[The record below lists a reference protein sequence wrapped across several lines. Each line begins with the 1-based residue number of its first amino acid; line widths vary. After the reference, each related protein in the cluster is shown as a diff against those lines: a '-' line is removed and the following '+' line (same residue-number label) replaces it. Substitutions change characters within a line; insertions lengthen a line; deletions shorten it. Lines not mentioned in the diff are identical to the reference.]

1 MTRNRVLS
9 RAARL
14 ALTLILVYA
23 LTAAA
28 VAAHAVPAVPVDYT
42 VSLREASRHLIH
54 VRMQLAGTSK
64 ERDVRLPVWNALYQI
79 RDFAQYVRYVHAA
92 DSNGRALAVR
102 KLDKTTWRISG
113 AESGAVVDYLVYAD
127 TPGPYGMQ
135 ANTQHAFINLAELLM
150 YPVDA
155 RESPMTVTFTD
166 LPAGWKIATPLPA
179 LAARNG
185 QHTFTARTY
194 DRLVDGP
201 VDVGT
206 FAEAAFDQDGA
217 HYRIVVDADPADY
230 KMDQIVTMAKKL
242 THAEVEWM
250 NERPFTEYM
259 FLYHFPHGPGS
270 GGMEH
275 AYATAIDVNA
285 ERLQDDPLALP
296 SVTAH
301 EIFHLW
307 NVKRLRPASLEPI
320 DYTQEQYTRALWFSE
335 GFTSTVGDYMLVRT
349 GYLDERGYL
358 ESLAREIRALQLRPA
373 HLTQSAEDSSLDTW
387 FDKYP
392 QYRLPERSISYYNKG
407 EILGVLLDLAVR
419 DATGGRKSLREVFQF
434 MNEQYAHQGRPFPD
448 TAGVREATEAVT
460 HRDFAWF
467 FESYVAGLEELPYD
481 RLFATVGLRLNRK
494 RVTIPYTGFST
505 VKNFDQPPI
514 VVHIEEG
521 SEAQRSGLEQGDQ
534 IVAVNGKTLSSE
546 LDEKLSDLRVGDTVK
561 LRAVGRKGSREIKL
575 QLGGQSQD
583 EFSFSD
589 AAAVTPA
596 QRARRTAW
604 LRGEAEP

>member
-1 MTRNRVLS
+1 LNRNREQS

-14 ALTLILVYA
+14 ATILILLCA
-23 LTAAA
+23 SAGS
-28 VAAHAVPAVPVDYT
+28 VAAQAVPSVPVDYF
-42 VSLREASRHLIH
+42 VSLREAGRHLIH
-54 VRMQLAGTSK
+54 VRMQLAGTSR
-64 ERDVRLPVWNALYQI
+64 ERDVQLPVWNALYQI
-79 RDFAQYVRYVHAA
+79 RDFAQYVRYVHAV
-92 DSNGRALAVR
+92 DSSGRALIVR

-127 TPGPYGMQ
+127 TPGPYGLQ
-135 ANTQHAFINLAELLM
+135 ANAQHVFMNLAELLM

-155 RESPMTVTFTD
+155 RESPMTVTFTE
-166 LPAGWKIATPLPA
+166 LPSGWKIATPLPA

-185 QHTFTARTY
+185 QRTFTARTY

-201 VDVGT
+201 VDIGT
-206 FAEAAFDQDGA
+206 FAEADFDQDGA
-217 HYRIVVDADPADY
+217 HFRIVVDADAADY
-230 KMDQIVTMAKKL
+230 KMDQIVAMAKKL
-242 THAEVEWM
+242 THSEVVWM
-250 NERPFTEYM
+250 GERPFTEYM

-285 ERLQDDPLALP
+285 DRLQDDPLALP

-301 EIFHLW
+301 EFFHLW

-320 DYTQEQYTRALWFSE
+320 DYTKEQYTRSLWFAE
-335 GFTSTVGDYMLVRT
+335 GVTSTVGDYMLART
-349 GYLDERGYL
+349 GYFDERGYL
-358 ESLAREIRALQLRPA
+358 ENLAREIRTLQLRPA

-392 QYRLPERSISYYNKG
+392 QYRLPDRSVSYYNKG

-419 DATGGRKSLREVFQF
+419 DATNGRKSLREVFQF

-448 TAGVREATEAVT
+448 TQGVRDATEAVT
-460 HRDFAWF
+460 HRDCGWF
-467 FESYVAGLEELPYD
+467 FEPYVAGLEELPYD

-494 RVTIPYTGFST
+494 RITIPSVGFAT
-505 VKNFDQPPI
+505 VKNFDQPP
-514 VVHIEEG
+514 VVVNIEEG
-521 SEAQRSGLEQGDQ
+521 SEAARAGLEPGDQ
-534 IVAVNGKTLSSE
+534 IVSVNGKTLSSE
-546 LDEKLSDLRVGDTVK
+546 LDEKLSELRVGDTVK

-575 QLGGQSQD
+575 LLGGQSQD

-589 AAAVTPA
+589 AGGATPA
-596 QRARRTAW
+596 QRARRAAW

>member
-1 MTRNRVLS
+1 MTRNPVLS
-9 RAARL
+9 RASRL
-14 ALTLILVYA
+14 ALTLILLLA
-23 LTAAA
+23 S
-28 VAAHAVPAVPVDYT
+28 VAARAVPAVPVDYT
-42 VSLREASRHLIH
+42 VSLREVGRHLLH
-54 VRMQLAGTSK
+54 VRIQLAGTSK
-64 ERDVRLPVWNALYQI
+64 ERDVQLPVWNALYQI
-79 RDFAQYVRYVHAA
+79 RDFAQYVRYVHAK
-92 DSNGRALAVR
+92 DSNGRALPVR

-113 AESGAVVDYLVYAD
+113 AESGAIVDYLVYAD

-150 YPVDA
+150 HPVDA

-166 LPAGWKIATPLPA
+166 LPAGWKIATPL
-179 LAARNG
+179 LVLNVRNG
-185 QHTFTARTY
+185 HHTFT

-201 VDVGT
+201 VDIGT
-206 FAEAAFDQDGA
+206 FAEASFDQDGA
-217 HYRIVVDADPADY
+217 RYRIVVDADPADY
-230 KMDQIVTMAKKL
+230 KMDKIVAMAKKL
-242 THAEVEWM
+242 TRSEIAWM
-250 NERPFTEYM
+250 GERPFTEYM

-285 ERLQDDPLALP
+285 DRLQDDPLALP

-301 EIFHLW
+301 EFFHLW

-320 DYTQEQYTRALWFSE
+320 DYTKEQYTRALWFSE
-335 GFTSTVGDYMLVRT
+335 GVTSTVGDYMLVRT

-358 ESLAREIRALQLRPA
+358 ESLAREIRSLQLRPA

-392 QYRLPERSISYYNKG
+392 QYRLPDRSISYYNKG

-419 DATGGRKSLREVFQF
+419 DATGGRKSLREVLQF
-434 MNEQYAHQGRPFPD
+434 MNAQYAHQGRPFPD
-448 TAGVREATEAVT
+448 TQGVRDATEAVT

-467 FESYVAGLEELPYD
+467 FEPYVAGLEELPYD

-494 RVTIPYTGFST
+494 RVTIPYTGFTT
-505 VKNFDQPPI
+505 VKNFDQPP
-514 VVHIEEG
+514 VVVNIEDG

-534 IVAVNGKTLSSE
+534 IVAVNGKTLTSE
-546 LDEKLSDLRVGDTVK
+546 LDEKLSELRVGDTVK
-561 LRAVGRKGSREIKL
+561 LRAVGRKGSREIKIL
-575 QLGGQSQD
+575 LGGQSQD

-589 AAAVTPA
+589 AAGVTPA
-596 QRARRTAW
+596 QRARRAAW